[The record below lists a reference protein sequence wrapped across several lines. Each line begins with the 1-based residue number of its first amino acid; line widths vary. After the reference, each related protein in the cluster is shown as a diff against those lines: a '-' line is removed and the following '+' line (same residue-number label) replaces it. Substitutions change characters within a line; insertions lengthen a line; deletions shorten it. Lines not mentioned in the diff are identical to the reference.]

1 MHKAAEAF
9 RNISEVS
16 EELGVK
22 KHVLRFWET
31 KFPQLKPMKR
41 GGRRRYYRPA
51 DVELLRGIRCLLQ
64 AEGYSV
70 RGVQKILRE
79 GGIEDVKRK
88 GREYRPSVPRRTR
101 GRTVT
106 APQALPLPPPPPA
119 APVLPPLSTSDMGVL
134 RNVMAELVALQAM
147 LSDVEGSDRPEAG
160 QRRTRA

>member
-1 MHKAAEAF
+1 MPKAAEAF

-22 KHVLRFWET
+22 KHVLRFWES
-31 KFPQLKPMKR
+31 KFPPLKPMKR
-41 GGRRRYYRPA
+41 GGGRRYYRPA

-88 GREYRPSVPRRTR
+88 GRERPIERRAR
-101 GRTVT
+101 GR
-106 APQALPLPPPPPA
+106 PRPLATKPRPATPPPA
-119 APVLPPLSTSDMGVL
+119 NPALLPLSPTEMGVL
-134 RNVMAELVALQAM
+134 RDVVAELVALQAM
-147 LSDVEGSDRPEAG
+147 LSDVE
-160 QRRTRA
+160 RRA